1 VRNGFVSVTPIKVD
15 LTRHESV
22 GLVAQWL
29 AQ

>member
-1 VRNGFVSVTPIKVD
+1 VSVTPIQVD

-22 GLVAQWL
+22 GRVAQWL